1 MMQER
6 YDYEHKRGRR
16 KTAQADE
23 KISQSRPSSYTRH
36 SPESAQDTPLP
47 TKDVEKFFD
56 VYQAPAVG
64 DISEVMKND

>member
-16 KTAQADE
+16 KAAQTDE
-23 KISQSRPSSYTRH
+23 KIGLARPASDTTRPVPPSGAH
-36 SPESAQDTPLP
+36 VP
-47 TKDVEKFFD
+47 TADIEKFFGM
-56 VYQAPAVG
+56 YTAPAVG